1 MGWRESEEKKF
12 LALIFFCISIFSSE
26 ALAHETGYIK
36 GPDLKEANYPLHI
49 GIGLY
54 CPPEKVDTL

>member
-26 ALAHETGYIK
+26 ASAQKTGYIK
-36 GPDLKEANYPLHI
+36 GPDLKEADHPLPI
-49 GIGLY
+49 DAGLH
-54 CPPEKVDTL
+54 CPPEKVDIL